1 MNVLAFYEEN
11 QAKNVLNTPDQG
23 SNNLM
28 WNLERGEAQHWNSE
42 GAYQCAI
49 WPPRVCVKD
58 SRPAPLP
65 YACPPA
71 QPSVHLF
78 LPLDE
83 SCLPFPLLLLS
94 HICDVHGH
102 QCLFSFSPAAYSYI
116 SSTSS
121 SPTGFSAF
129 ASQVSLTKAAPLT
142 LCNLLCNLYMY
153 INRYSYSMVFDVL
166 SSSMCYKWRLALEL
180 KSPGGF
186 DKEGS
191 PRILP

>member
-1 MNVLAFYEEN
+1 MNVLTFYEVN

-28 WNLERGEAQHWNSE
+28 WNLERGEAQPWNSE

-49 WPPRVCVKD
+49 WPPRVYVKE
-58 SRPAPLP
+58 SRPTPLP
-65 YACPPA
+65 YACPA

-94 HICDVHGH
+94 QICDVHGH
-102 QCLFSFSPAAYSYI
+102 QCLFSFSPAASSHI

-129 ASQVSLTKAAPLT
+129 ASQASLTKAAPLT
-142 LCNLLCNLYMY
+142 LCNLYMY
-153 INRYSYSMVFDVL
+153 INRYSYSIVFDVL
-166 SSSMCYKWRLALEL
+166 SVSMCYKWRLALEL
-180 KSPGGF
+180 KSPGL

-191 PRILP
+191 PQILP